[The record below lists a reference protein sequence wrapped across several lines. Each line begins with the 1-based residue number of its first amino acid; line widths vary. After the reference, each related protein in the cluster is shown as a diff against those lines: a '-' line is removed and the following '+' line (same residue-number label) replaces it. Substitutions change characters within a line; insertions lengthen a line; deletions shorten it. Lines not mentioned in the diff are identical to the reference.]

1 MHGEGRKEKMRRY
14 YTRLRSLKLTFILT
28 LQLRFPEQTFI
39 GKEVLLSLL
48 RRRLKGGRGRGYGGE
63 IK

>member
-39 GKEVLLSLL
+39 GKGVLLL